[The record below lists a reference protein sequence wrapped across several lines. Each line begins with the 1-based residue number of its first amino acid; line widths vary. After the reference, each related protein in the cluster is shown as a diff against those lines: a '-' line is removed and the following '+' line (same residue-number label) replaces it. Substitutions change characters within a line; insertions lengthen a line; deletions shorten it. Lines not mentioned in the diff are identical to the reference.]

1 METADGKGRELAPIH
16 DIVHQVVSGLLA
28 LFLCWFA
35 YNSMMSASGY
45 HGWKRLTIPLAV
57 FLCAFSVWL
66 LVVAIPFL
74 ITHVPRLIL
83 RRQVKQSDRLQPGRW
98 FRHYSV
104 RLYSLWFI
112 LCASYGA
119 WIIWAFP
126 ATSPS
131 FPSVREATQD
141 YLKNQP
147 PMLAPLSMTY
157 PFDRMSPKELVDVA
171 KVELLPVYLSM
182 PPDIVAEVLKR
193 ITPGVAPGMV
203 GLLPDPENQ
212 TIKTFLGGLNKQTV
226 LTTVTPA
233 LLVFLF
239 AVPVSLIQFFRRDI
253 ADLSKWLNEIG
264 DDTYFMGFL
273 LTLAGLSSALLSMDP
288 GADNLLQALAKCGGA
303 ISTTFVAVTT
313 RVVLLDVVNL
323 RKDKDPEKDDPEK
336 EESRKLFDRLR
347 GIFTLNITNTANA
360 TPTPVPTPALA
371 PQSCVMLGSDCERCG
386 TLCGIGQTRLKVYEL
401 AECCTK
407 LQSGMQTQAPVI
419 DLWPQDWAERMD
431 ELKAGLAELKQ
442 SGDLV
447 QKSDLDDLSDRIDQ
461 CCRRLRRELGNY
473 TAYATQ
479 ESDATPGLRQ
489 RLDIIDMKLGQVE
502 NTLRQQAAT
511 SQQPDTDPETA
522 RRLDAID
529 QTLDQLTATLRQ
541 HAAEP
546 QQPNTDPEM
555 ARRLDAID
563 QSLGQLE
570 AALRQQ
576 AAAPQQP
583 DTAPE
588 TTKRLDAIDQALAAL
603 RQMLHGLDQSGRDA
617 FGTLRR
623 MLEQLPYWLK
633 ANRDNPSTAEP
644 HSSPEPQARPSAPP
658 PFQQSAPLSW
668 SGDDLIKAV
677 ARGVISEYSG
687 NSGRGR

>member
-1 METADGKGRELAPIH
+1 MGTAGSKGRELAPLH
-16 DIVHQVVSGLLA
+16 DIVHQLTSGLLA

-35 YNSMMSASGY
+35 YDSMISASDF
-45 HGWKRLTIPLAV
+45 HGWKRLTIPLAI
-57 FLCAFSVWL
+57 FLCAFAVWL
-66 LVVAIPFL
+66 LVVTIPFL
-74 ITHVPRLIL
+74 VAHAPRPILKRSITPP
-83 RRQVKQSDRLQPGRW
+83 KWLQTGRW

-141 YLKNQP
+141 YLKKNPTASNQDNKTLAL

-157 PFDRMSPKELVDVA
+157 PFDRMSAKELEGAA
-171 KVELLPVYLSM
+171 KVEPLPDYLSI
-182 PPDIVAEVLKR
+182 PPDIALEVLKL
-193 ITPGVAPGMV
+193 ITPGTAPGMV
-203 GLLPDPENQ
+203 GLLPDPTNP
-212 TIKTFLGGLNKQTV
+212 TIKTFLGGLSKQTV

-239 AVPVSLIQFFRRDI
+239 AVPVSLIQFFRRDVK
-253 ADLSKWLNEIG
+253 DRESWFNEIG

-273 LTLAGLSSALLSMDP
+273 LTLAGLSSALLSMEP

-323 RKDKDPEKDDPEK
+323 RKDKDDGNEA
-336 EESRKLFDRLR
+336 EESRKLFDRVR
-347 GIFTLNITNTANA
+347 GLFTLNITNTANA
-360 TPTPVPTPALA
+360 TPGAVPTPALTQ
-371 PQSCVMLGSDCERCG
+371 QSCVMLGSDCEQCE
-386 TLCGIGQTRLKVYEL
+386 TLCGIGHTRLKVYEL
-401 AECCTK
+401 AEYCTK
-407 LQSGMQTQAPVI
+407 LQSGMLTQAPAI

-431 ELKAGLAELKQ
+431 EVKAGLAALKQ
-442 SGDLV
+442 SGTLV
-447 QKSDLDDLSDRIDQ
+447 QSDIADLSDRIDQ

-479 ESDATPGLRQ
+479 ESDATPELRQ
-489 RLDIIDMKLGQVE
+489 
-502 NTLRQQAAT
+502 
-511 SQQPDTDPETA
+511 
-522 RRLDAID
+522 RLDAID
-529 QTLDQLTATLRQ
+529 QTLDQLTASLRQ

-546 QQPNTDPEM
+546 QQPNPDPEM

-563 QSLGQLE
+563 QTLGQLE

-583 DTAPE
+583 DAAPE
-588 TTKRLDAIDQALAAL
+588 TTKRLDAIDQALAVL

-633 ANRDNPSTAEP
+633 ANRDGPPTEEP
-644 HSSPEPQARPSAPP
+644 PPSPEPQARPYAPP

-668 SGDDLIKAV
+668 SGDDIIKAV